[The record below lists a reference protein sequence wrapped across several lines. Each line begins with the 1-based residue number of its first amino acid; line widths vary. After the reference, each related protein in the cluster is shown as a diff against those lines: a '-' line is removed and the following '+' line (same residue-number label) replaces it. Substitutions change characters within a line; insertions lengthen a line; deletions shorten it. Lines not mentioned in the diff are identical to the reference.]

1 MLYKQ
6 RYRRVGVGLGGQLE
20 QAPLFVSPLSHYC
33 YRTLYGLKHAHMMLF
48 QCMKVIHFSCLCLAW
63 PANVS
68 LLCSIDEIKGGGG
81 RGRAGRWGAQK
92 VVAFRRRMFLVFRET
107 YSKDSRYDKCTN
119 PALRYRQDLR
129 DRDPTTRTWNSVQ
142 PEAPTRVTDCRKV
155 VDSKIRRQ
163 LLVFS

>member
-20 QAPLFVSPLSHYC
+20 QAPVFVSPLSHYC
-33 YRTLYGLKHAHMMLF
+33 YRTLYYFKHAHMMLF
-48 QCMKVIHFSCLCLAW
+48 QCMKVIHFSCVCLAW

-68 LLCSIDEIKGGGG
+68 LFCPINEIKGEGWGRGGG
-81 RGRAGRWGAQK
+81 EHRKSWPSISE
-92 VVAFRRRMFLVFRET
+92 FFFFYFFRET
-107 YSKDSRYDKCTN
+107 YSHDSRYDKCIK

-142 PEAPTRVTDCRKV
+142 PEAPTRVTGCRKV